1 MTALTTAALPGQA
14 GQMGLAQS
22 QRAQQDV
29 QEQSRQIDALK
40 RDLQPV
46 KDKSKKL
53 REACEG
59 FESVFIQKMWE
70 QMRATVPKG
79 GMLQGRDEQYWQG
92 MFDQEL
98 SKKMSSAG
106 GIGLADMMYEQ
117 LSRNL
122 VSASRTTAS
131 GLGAAQKAAMDNS
144 PADTGFVVSAAPLLP
159 PTQTQSTDKADTGDK
174 KGMYHAEAPQPE
186 AEEHGASSQNADGM
200 SGVTAQTS
208 PGQQPAASVASASV
222 ALGALG
228 ALGASAASAMS
239 GASATPDPAARPAA
253 SAATTAAQGA
263 AGSPPP
269 PAAPPEVQQV
279 LEQLRAQAGLGGVG
293 TTMTGAQAIAA
304 VQAMTPM
311 QALALSQGKTWAEVQ
326 SMGPAGAAMQSGLP
340 AGMGNI
346 PTGLDAARAA
356 VQTANTRMPAGGVLP
371 PMSPVQRQGQMHY
384 SAAKVAGSGGS
395 SLSRSGTPPA
405 APGTTQSAAP
415 GSTPPTAPAGTPPT
429 ASENT
434 APPQS
439 ASHAPVIASSTMP
452 LNPNLSSNV
461 QGNPGVRPSH
471 FVQNS
476 PLIPPA
482 NMTAQAQ
489 AAPNAPESP
498 LSMTA
503 EQIAALSNQPAQGVQ
518 SANPLVSPA
527 QAGQVQNAAAAQ
539 PAIPPTAQEPQIV
552 NTTFT
557 TNIPPK
563 RRNGRQG
570 QRVAK
575 GQATIRSL
583 NAG

>member
-1 MTALTTAALPGQA
+1 MTALNTAALSGQA
-14 GQMGLAQS
+14 GLSQS

-40 RDLQPV
+40 RGLQPV

-131 GLGAAQKAAMDNS
+131 GLGAAQKAALDNS
-144 PADTGFVVSAAPLLP
+144 AADTGFVVSAAPLLP
-159 PTQTQSTDKADTGDK
+159 PSQGSTPAQDTDKADTGDK
-174 KGMYHAEAPQPE
+174 KGMYSAEALQPE
-186 AEEHGASSQNADGM
+186 AEEHNASSQNADGLPN
-200 SGVTAQTS
+200 GAAHNLAGQEPAAAQTAATAQAGTHA
-208 PGQQPAASVASASV
+208 GMQVGTQ
-222 ALGALG
+222 
-228 ALGASAASAMS
+228 
-239 GASATPDPAARPAA
+239 ATARMGMQAGMQA
-253 SAATTAAQGA
+253 GAQGA
-263 AGSPPP
+263 SGSV
-269 PAAPPEVQQV
+269 PAPADTPPEVEQV
-279 LEQLRAQAGLGGVG
+279 LEQLRAQAGIGGIG

-311 QALALSQGKTWAEVQ
+311 QALALSQGQTWAQVQ
-326 SMGPAGAAMQSGLP
+326 AMGPAGAVAQGGLP
-340 AGMGNI
+340 SGMGNI

-356 VQTANTRMPAGGVLP
+356 AQTANTRMPAGGVLP
-371 PMSPVQRQGQMHY
+371 PMSPLQRQGQMHY

-395 SLSRSGTPPA
+395 SLSRTATPPSVPVA
-405 APGTTQSAAP
+405 TQPSAPVVTSP
-415 GSTPPTAPAGTPPT
+415 SAPAV
-429 ASENT
+429 
-434 APPQS
+434 APPS
-439 ASHAPVIASSTMP
+439 APVITENRAPVTASSTMP
-452 LNPNLSSNV
+452 TNPHLSSNV
-461 QGNPGVRPSH
+461 QGNPGVSPSH

-476 PLIPPA
+476 PLIPAANAASQAKTATPAAPA
-482 NMTAQAQ
+482 N
-489 AAPNAPESP
+489 P

-503 EQIAALSNQPAQGVQ
+503 EQIAALS
-518 SANPLVSPA
+518 S
-527 QAGQVQNAAAAQ
+527 QAGQAGQMGQPGQPGQAGFMTPQAPHGGQAGAAAAN
-539 PAIPPTAQEPQIV
+539 PAIPPTAQEPQII
-552 NTTFT
+552 NTTFS

-563 RRNGRQG
+563 RRSGRQG
-570 QRVAK
+570 QRVPK
-575 GQATIRSL
+575 GQASIRSL